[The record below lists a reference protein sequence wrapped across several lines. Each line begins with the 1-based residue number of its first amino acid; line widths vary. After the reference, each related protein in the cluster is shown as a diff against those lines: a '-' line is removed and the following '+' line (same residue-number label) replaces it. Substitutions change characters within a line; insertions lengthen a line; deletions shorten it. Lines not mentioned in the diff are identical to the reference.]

1 MDTGVITKLRHISE
15 YIDNIKK
22 TAYLDIENIEN
33 LALSKNPNSDLVKK
47 YTSELKSNELT
58 KIFIVKQ
65 ITVFYLKNILRFI
78 LYSIGCIIFKI
89 FGKKSGVDWSQKNF
103 LIDVFFLVDNII
115 KDNNF
120 KENYFGGLYDVL
132 ERHNKNYIF
141 LPRLY
146 GVSKNPF
153 KLITLFNVTNQDTSN
168 VFVYEY
174 ELLNIVDIFKI
185 FIFIVKYPFKQFRL
199 IQNNKHELDTYF
211 NYELFNVLSG
221 TSFIAYVRYLVGK
234 KVVKKIADGS
244 KIISWQEFQNLE
256 KSFNKAIKESSKN
269 IVIYG
274 CEFLVGYQAYIS
286 MHITDV
292 DVDLKITPHQ
302 TLLNGRHNY
311 SNSKRHIFRKGV
323 SLRYS
328 GLFKY
333 TDNTKKNAK
342 PLALMGYDINEGL
355 NILKNVSFLENLS
368 IKIHPTTN
376 EKQFHEHKKY
386 NWNYIYG
393 DLYEALQGVDIVFT
407 PSFSGT
413 ALEVLAYGVSTVIIA
428 SESSLTNPLT
438 SYGKGEIWDIAFNE
452 QDAKKHYNN
461 LLKYKK
467 NNPDKVQKIAYWY
480 MENFFIEPTEENIV
494 RAFELN

>member
-1 MDTGVITKLRHISE
+1 MTTHNRLNQISE

-47 YTSELKSNELT
+47 YTFEIKPDKVT

-65 ITVFYLKNILRFI
+65 IIVFYIKNFLRFF
-78 LYSIGCIIFKI
+78 LYCIECVIFKI
-89 FGKKSGVDWSQKNF
+89 FGKKSKVDWSQKNF

-120 KENYFGGLYDVL
+120 KEDYFGRLYDVL
-132 ERHNKNYIF
+132 EKHNKNYIF

-146 GVSKNPF
+146 GSSKNPF
-153 KLITLFNVTNQDTSN
+153 KLINLFNVTNQDKSN
-168 VFVYEY
+168 TFVYEH

-185 FIFIVKYPFKQFRL
+185 FIFIVKYPFKQFKL
-199 IQNNKHELDTYF
+199 LQNNEHELDAYF
-211 NYELFNVLSG
+211 NYELFRSLPY

-256 KSFNKAIKESSKN
+256 KSFNKAIKESSKD

-274 CEFLVGYQAYIS
+274 CEFSMTYRAYIS

-292 DVDLKITPHQ
+292 DSDLKVTPHQ

-311 SNSKRHIFRKGV
+311 SNSVKHVFKNGV
-323 SLRYS
+323 SLRYQN
-328 GLFKY
+328 LFRYVDDCKE
-333 TDNTKKNAK
+333 DKK
-342 PLALMGYDINEGL
+342 PLVLIGYDIEEGVD
-355 NILKNVSFLENLS
+355 ILKKTTSFDKLDV
-368 IKIHPTTN
+368 KIHPTTS
-376 EKQFHEHKKY
+376 ESQLDKY
-386 NWNYIYG
+386 MKGDWGYVYG
-393 DLYEALQGVDIVFT
+393 DLYGALKGADVVFAPPFAGTSLEAIACGVPV
-407 PSFSGT
+407 
-413 ALEVLAYGVSTVIIA
+413 VIIA
-428 SESSLTNPLT
+428 NEDNLINPLVNC
-438 SYGKGEIWDIAFNE
+438 GKGEIWDIAFNE
-452 QDAKKHYNN
+452 QDAKKHCNN
-461 LLKYKK
+461 LLKYKN
-467 NNPDKVQKIAYWY
+467 NNPDKVKKIARWY
-480 MENFFIEPTEENIV
+480 KENFFIEPTEENIV